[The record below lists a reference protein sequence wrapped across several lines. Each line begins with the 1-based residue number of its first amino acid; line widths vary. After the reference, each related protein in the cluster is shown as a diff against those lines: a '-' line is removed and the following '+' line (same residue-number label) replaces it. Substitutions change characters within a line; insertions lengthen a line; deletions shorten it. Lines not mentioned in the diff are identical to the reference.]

1 MKEAPMKD
9 PMKEWST
16 FAGMPTAPAI
26 PALAEKQ
33 ADVLRKTQDEL
44 IDEVQQVAD
53 RWCERRHK
61 MVEAMFDLSLT
72 SLHNPGQLGTADA
85 WMRWYHGA
93 LQRLSEDA
101 SDQMELAVT
110 VAKCCGNDILMLASS
125 TERSQAKTLA
135 SRRGEREFTK
145 SRSSRR

>member
-1 MKEAPMKD
+1 
-9 PMKEWST
+9 
-16 FAGMPTAPAI
+16 
-26 PALAEKQ
+26 
-33 ADVLRKTQDEL
+33 
-44 IDEVQQVAD
+44 
-53 RWCERRHK
+53 
-61 MVEAMFDLSLT
+61 MVEAMFDLSMT

-110 VAKCCGNDILMLASS
+110 VAKCCGNDILMLAS

-135 SRRGEREFTK
+135 SRSGERGFTK